1 MKNMTDQRIEKAII
15 SAIKQNVT
23 VLLQ

>member
-1 MKNMTDQRIEKAII
+1 MKNMTNYGLKKAII
-15 SAIKQNVT
+15 SAIKRNVT